1 MKPSEIVSLGICGML
16 IIDFAQTLFIFS
28 FYADA
33 WFWKKLLASGSIELG
48 FLAIYSERDL
58 SVIAVA
64 IVLSIILL
72 AETLAI
78 ASFVSLAIASFLLHY
93 LIETF
98 VDEKFRGVALFFFV
112 PTVLLTN
119 GMHIPPG
126 VCSVINTAPVAFLLT
141 LFVTQGVLKTCL

>member
-1 MKPSEIVSLGICGML
+1 MKPSEIVSLGICAIL
-16 IIDFAQTLFIFS
+16 IIDFVQTLFFFS

-33 WFWKKLLASGSIELG
+33 WFWKKLLASASIELG

-58 SVIAVA
+58 SVLAVA
-64 IVLSIILL
+64 VVVSIILL

-98 VDEKFRGVALFFFV
+98 VDEKYNGVALFFFV
-112 PTVLLTN
+112 PTVWMTQ
-119 GMHIPPG
+119 GMHLPPG
-126 VCSVINTAPVAFLLT
+126 VCSAINSAPIACLFT
-141 LFVTQGVLKTCL
+141 LFATQGVLKICF